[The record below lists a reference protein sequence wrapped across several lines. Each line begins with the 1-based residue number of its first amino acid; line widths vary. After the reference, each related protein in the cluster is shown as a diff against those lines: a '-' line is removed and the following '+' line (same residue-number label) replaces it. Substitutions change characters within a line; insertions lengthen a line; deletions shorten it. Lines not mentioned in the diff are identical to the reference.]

1 MPQGSDQVG
10 PLVGID
16 EDVPY
21 SAADANALAAACRPG
36 LVSWSKGEVSRA
48 LRRVPEPVSAR
59 WMGRGIRVGAS
70 ASAPPPPLASPAPSS
85 TPGLLGVSRTALKA
99 VFQAACL
106 VARCS
111 SSTSLGVLYPRAEW
125 SRF

>member
-21 SAADANALAAACRPG
+21 SAADANALVAACR
-36 LVSWSKGEVSRA
+36 
-48 LRRVPEPVSAR
+48 
-59 WMGRGIRVGAS
+59 AS
-70 ASAPPPPLASPAPSS
+70 ATLIEGQAGTRAWAVS
-85 TPGLLGVSRTALKA
+85 TAETDFEGCFSRVFADNARVQVGLLGVSRTALKA

-106 VARCS
+106 TARCS